1 MQKISTDKNQL
12 KTSNSPLIQILATV
26 DAKRQKLYTVIT

>member
-1 MQKISTDKNQL
+1 MQKIPIDKNQL
-12 KTSNSPLIQILATV
+12 KTSNFPLIQILATV